1 MYDVKKLV
9 SLFVIRLYIKKENSD
24 KKKKCTS
31 KERKKK
37 IQCYNYSEKEI
48 ERELWICECMSENL
62 LVANKTKQKRERT
75 RKKN

>member
-48 ERELWICECMSENL
+48 EREL
-62 LVANKTKQKRERT
+62 
-75 RKKN
+75 

>member
-37 IQCYNYSEKEI
+37 FN
-48 ERELWICECMSENL
+48 
-62 LVANKTKQKRERT
+62 VTT
-75 RKKN
+75 TVRKKLNENCEFVSV

>member
-1 MYDVKKLV
+1 MMYDVKKLV

-37 IQCYNYSEKEI
+37 FN
-48 ERELWICECMSENL
+48 
-62 LVANKTKQKRERT
+62 VTT
-75 RKKN
+75 TVRKKLNENCEFVSV